1 MERERILREIRH
13 RGLPLTVGCKASG
26 ISRSTYWRWK
36 YPKGGARARGSSW
49 NAITE
54 KERAE
59 ILALSEAHPDWGCRQ
74 IAFYITD
81 EGLWSVSESTV
92 YRVLKS
98 AGKIPMRID
107 ERCQALK
114 EYWDKPQEVHQ
125 QWQTDFTDFL

>member
-1 MERERILREIRH
+1 MERDRILREIRQ

-36 YPKGGARARGSSW
+36 YLKGGSRKRSPSW
-49 NAITE
+49 NALTE

-59 ILALSEAHPDWGCRQ
+59 ILALSEAHPEWSSRQ

-92 YRVLKS
+92 YRVLK
-98 AGKIPMRID
+98 
-107 ERCQALK
+107 
-114 EYWDKPQEVHQ
+114 
-125 QWQTDFTDFL
+125 